1 VAFDEPP
8 AVVDYIAR
16 ARTLHAKVSRAV
28 YDVFASSSA
37 ICRVPQGAFYLYP
50 DLEFARG
57 YANSRSITTDVEM
70 AQHMLEEFHVAVLPG
85 SAFGD
90 DADRFRFRVATS
102 LLYGATTG
110 ERLNTLDWA
119 MSDSLELPPRIAG
132 AMVTVDEMLRA
143 LAS

>member
-1 VAFDEPP
+1 
-8 AVVDYIAR
+8 
-16 ARTLHAKVSRAV
+16 
-28 YDVFASSSA
+28 
-37 ICRVPQGAFYLYP
+37 
-50 DLEFARG
+50 
-57 YANSRSITTDVEM
+57 
-70 AQHMLEEFHVAVLPG
+70 MLEEFHVAVLPG